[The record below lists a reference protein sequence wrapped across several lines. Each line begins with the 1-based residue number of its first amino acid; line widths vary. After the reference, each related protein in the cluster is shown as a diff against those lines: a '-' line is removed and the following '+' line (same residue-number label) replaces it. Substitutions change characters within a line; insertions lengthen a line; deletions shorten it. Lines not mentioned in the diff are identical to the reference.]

1 MSEMMNRNKN
11 EPQFRYGEIR
21 LRAAEEGQQESRQ
34 VELSLSSEEPYQRW
48 FGTEILSHDSEAID
62 IARLS
67 EIGVMLFN
75 HNVDYV
81 LGKVVSVELDEEAHK
96 LRAVVE
102 FDDDEESEKI
112 YQKVKSGTLKGV
124 SVGYRVSVWEEVE
137 AGSTSTNGRFNGPCS
152 VAIKW
157 EPMELSI
164 VSVPADPTVGVGRSF
179 EAPQNEQNGDVNEM
193 SEFNEQAQNVERTAT
208 ITEPTPPTP
217 AQPEGATRE
226 AGIQQERQRV
236 QEISN
241 LCRQFNINAEPFIS
255 DGSTVEDTRAA
266 VLERLA
272 KERTPQN
279 ITVQADEIDKFR
291 AAATDGLAI
300 RAGITVEKPAA
311 GAENFRGKSLIR
323 LAAECCERFDGINT
337 TNMGEEEIIRAALT
351 GSGQF
356 PGILSNTANKSMAQ
370 AYQTAPTTFQLW
382 TGKGSNAD
390 FKAATRYRLSEA
402 DELEEITENG
412 EFTNAE
418 VSEASVTASVA
429 TYGRSFSLTRKA
441 MINDDLGA
449 LSTIPALYGAAA
461 RRMINKMVY
470 AILTSNPTIEGAAL
484 FHNDHKNL
492 SAEALSVAGL
502 GKVKAKMARQKNIG
516 GKEALN
522 IQPAFLIVPP
532 ELEVAAVQL
541 ISSAVDPTKANQT
554 PNPFA
559 NRLNVVS
566 DPELTTATEFYLA
579 AAFGLCPTIEVTY
592 LNGVE
597 TPTMESAV
605 QFDTLGIKWRIYH
618 DVGVNLL
625 DFRGLAKS
633 TGA

>member
-1 MSEMMNRNKN
+1 MPEMMNRNKN

-21 LRAAEEGQQESRQ
+21 LRAAEEGQEESRQ

-48 FGTEILSHDSEAID
+48 FGTEILAHDSDSID
-62 IARLS
+62 TTRLS

-124 SVGYRVSVWEEVE
+124 SVGYRVSVWEDVE
-137 AGSTSTNGRFNGPCS
+137 AGATSTNGRFIGPCS
-152 VAIKW
+152 VAIRW

-179 EAPQNEQNGDVNEM
+179 EAPQNKQNGDVNEM
-193 SEFNEQAQNVERTAT
+193 PKNNEQAQNVERTAT

-241 LCRQFNINAEPFIS
+241 LCRQFNIDAEPFIS
-255 DGSTVEDTRAA
+255 DGSSVEDTRAA

-279 ITVQADEIDKFR
+279 ITVQADETDKFR

-337 TNMGEEEIIRAALT
+337 TDMGEEEIIRAALT

-382 TGKGSNAD
+382 TGKGSNTD

-449 LSTIPALYGAAA
+449 LNTIPALYGAAA

-484 FHNDHKNL
+484 FDNNHKNL
-492 SAEALSVAGL
+492 SAEALSVEGL

-516 GKEALN
+516 SKEALN

-597 TPTMESAV
+597 SPTMESAV

>member
-1 MSEMMNRNKN
+1 
-11 EPQFRYGEIR
+11 
-21 LRAAEEGQQESRQ
+21 
-34 VELSLSSEEPYQRW
+34 
-48 FGTEILSHDSEAID
+48 
-62 IARLS
+62 
-67 EIGVMLFN
+67 
-75 HNVDYV
+75 
-81 LGKVVSVELDEEAHK
+81 
-96 LRAVVE
+96 
-102 FDDDEESEKI
+102 
-112 YQKVKSGTLKGV
+112 
-124 SVGYRVSVWEEVE
+124 
-137 AGSTSTNGRFNGPCS
+137 
-152 VAIKW
+152 
-157 EPMELSI
+157 
-164 VSVPADPTVGVGRSF
+164 
-179 EAPQNEQNGDVNEM
+179 
-193 SEFNEQAQNVERTAT
+193 
-208 ITEPTPPTP
+208 
-217 AQPEGATRE
+217 
-226 AGIQQERQRV
+226 
-236 QEISN
+236 
-241 LCRQFNINAEPFIS
+241 
-255 DGSTVEDTRAA
+255 
-266 VLERLA
+266 
-272 KERTPQN
+272 
-279 ITVQADEIDKFR
+279 
-291 AAATDGLAI
+291 
-300 RAGITVEKPAA
+300 
-311 GAENFRGKSLIR
+311 
-323 LAAECCERFDGINT
+323 
-337 TNMGEEEIIRAALT
+337 
-351 GSGQF
+351 
-356 PGILSNTANKSMAQ
+356 
-370 AYQTAPTTFQLW
+370 
-382 TGKGSNAD
+382 
-390 FKAATRYRLSEA
+390 
-402 DELEEITENG
+402 
-412 EFTNAE
+412 
-418 VSEASVTASVA
+418 
-429 TYGRSFSLTRKA
+429 RSFSLTRKA

-579 AAFGLCPTIEVTY
+579 AAFGLCQTIEVTY

>member
-1 MSEMMNRNKN
+1 MPEMMNRNKN

-21 LRAAEEGQQESRQ
+21 LRAAEEGQEESRQ

-48 FGTEILSHDSEAID
+48 FGTEILAHDSDSID
-62 IARLS
+62 TTRLS

-124 SVGYRVSVWEEVE
+124 SVGYRVSVWEDVE
-137 AGSTSTNGRFNGPCS
+137 AGATSTNGRFIGPCS
-152 VAIKW
+152 VAIRW

-179 EAPQNEQNGDVNEM
+179 EAPQNKQNGDVNEM
-193 SEFNEQAQNVERTAT
+193 PKNNEQAQNVERTAT
-208 ITEPTPPTP
+208 ITEPIPPTP

-241 LCRQFNINAEPFIS
+241 LCRQFNIDAEPFIS

-279 ITVQADEIDKFR
+279 ITVQADETDKFR

-337 TNMGEEEIIRAALT
+337 TDMGEEEIIRAALT

-418 VSEASVTASVA
+418 VSEASVTASIA

-484 FHNDHKNL
+484 FDNNHKNL

-566 DPELTTATEFYLA
+566 DPELTITTEFYLA

-597 TPTMESAV
+597 SPTMESAV

>member
-1 MSEMMNRNKN
+1 MPEMMNRNKN

-21 LRAAEEGQQESRQ
+21 LRAAEEGQEESRQ
-34 VELSLSSEEPYQRW
+34 VELSLSSEEPYLRW
-48 FGTEILSHDSEAID
+48 FGTEILSHDSDAID
-62 IARLS
+62 TARLS

-124 SVGYRVSVWEEVE
+124 SVGYRVSVWEDVE
-137 AGSTSTNGRFNGPCS
+137 AGATSTNGRFNGPCS

-179 EAPQNEQNGDVNEM
+179 EALQNEQNGDVNEM
-193 SEFNEQAQNVERTAT
+193 PKINEQAQNVERTAT

-217 AQPEGATRE
+217 AQSEGATRE

-241 LCRQFNINAEPFIS
+241 LCRQFNIDAEPFIS
-255 DGSTVEDTRAA
+255 DGSSVEDTRAA

-279 ITVQADEIDKFR
+279 ITVQADETDKFR

-323 LAAECCERFDGINT
+323 LAAECCERFDGVNT

-382 TGKGSNAD
+382 AGKGSNAD

-418 VSEASVTASVA
+418 VSEASATASIA

>member
-1 MSEMMNRNKN
+1 MPEMMNRNKN

-48 FGTEILSHDSEAID
+48 FGTEILSHDSDAID

-124 SVGYRVSVWEEVE
+124 SVGYRVSVWEDVE
-137 AGSTSTNGRFNGPCS
+137 AGATSTNGRFNGPCS

-179 EAPQNEQNGDVNEM
+179 KAPQNEQNGDVNEM
-193 SEFNEQAQNVERTAT
+193 SETNEQAQNVERTAT

-279 ITVQADEIDKFR
+279 ITIQADETDKFR

-418 VSEASVTASVA
+418 ISEASVTASVA

-441 MINDDLGA
+441 IINDDLGA

-592 LNGVE
+592 LNGME

>member
-1 MSEMMNRNKN
+1 MPEMMNKNKN

-48 FGTEILSHDSEAID
+48 FGTEILSHDSDAID

-75 HNVDYV
+75 HNADYV

-124 SVGYRVSVWEEVE
+124 SVGYRVSVWEDVE
-137 AGSTSTNGRFNGPCS
+137 AGATSTNGRFNGPCS

-179 EAPQNEQNGDVNEM
+179 KAPQNEQNGDVNEM
-193 SEFNEQAQNVERTAT
+193 PKINEQAQNVERTAT

-279 ITVQADEIDKFR
+279 ITVQADEADKFR

-418 VSEASVTASVA
+418 ISEASVTASVA

-532 ELEVAAVQL
+532 ELEVSAVQL

>member
-1 MSEMMNRNKN
+1 MPEMMNRNKN

-21 LRAAEEGQQESRQ
+21 LRAAEEGQEESRQ

-48 FGTEILSHDSEAID
+48 FGTEILAHDSDSID
-62 IARLS
+62 TTRLS

-124 SVGYRVSVWEEVE
+124 SVGYRVSVWEDVE
-137 AGSTSTNGRFNGPCS
+137 AGATSTNGRFIGPCS
-152 VAIKW
+152 VAIRW

-179 EAPQNEQNGDVNEM
+179 EAPQNKQNGDVNEM
-193 SEFNEQAQNVERTAT
+193 PKNNEQAQNVERTAT

-241 LCRQFNINAEPFIS
+241 LCRQFNIDAEPFIS

-279 ITVQADEIDKFR
+279 ITVQADETDKFR

-337 TNMGEEEIIRAALT
+337 TDMGEEEIIRAALT

-418 VSEASVTASVA
+418 VSEASVTASIA

-484 FHNDHKNL
+484 FDNNHKNL

-566 DPELTTATEFYLA
+566 DPELTTTTEFYLA

-597 TPTMESAV
+597 SPTMESAV